1 MRKVIIMFALAMGII
16 TANAQENVTVETT
29 NGSEQPTLTKEV
41 YPQKEADGDLYH
53 GLSRKL
59 TFDRMIP
66 PHGLEVTYDKTVHV
80 IFPAEVRYVDLGSPD
95 LIAGKA
101 DGAENIIRVK
111 ATVRNF
117 PNETNM
123 SVITEDGSFY
133 TFNVK
138 YAAEPLLLNVEMCD
152 FIHDGSTVNRPNN
165 AQEIY
170 LKELGSE
177 SPMLELEL
185 GADDYLTKPF
195 HLAELNA
202 RVKSVIRR
210 RQAKGDVSITM
221 GNLLLYPDKRQVEVG
236 GVPLQL
242 NRKEFDLLYY
252 FIVNPDR
259 VINKMSLAESVWGD
273 NIDQVDSLDFIYSQ
287 VKNLRRKLKQ
297 AEATVELKAVYGFG
311 YKLSEV

>member
-1 MRKVIIMFALAMGII
+1 MKILIVEDESDLRETIRISLVKEHFV
-16 TANAQENVTVETT
+16 VETAADYFSALDKV
-29 NGSEQPTLTKEV
+29 NDYDYDCILLDIMLPGGSGL
-41 YPQKEADGDLYH
+41 DL
-53 GLSRKL
+53 LRELKRLRRSDSVLIISAKDSL
-59 TFDRMIP
+59 D
-66 PHGLEVTYDKTVHV
+66 DK
-80 IFPAEVRYVDLGSPD
+80 
-95 LIAGKA
+95 
-101 DGAENIIRVK
+101 
-111 ATVRNF
+111 
-117 PNETNM
+117 
-123 SVITEDGSFY
+123 
-133 TFNVK
+133 
-138 YAAEPLLLNVEMCD
+138 VE
-152 FIHDGSTVNRPNN
+152 G
-165 AQEIY
+165 
-170 LKELGSE
+170 
-177 SPMLELEL
+177 LEL

>member
-1 MRKVIIMFALAMGII
+1 MKILI
-16 TANAQENVTVETT
+16 VED
-29 NGSEQPTLTKEV
+29 E
-41 YPQKEADGDLYH
+41 
-53 GLSRKL
+53 
-59 TFDRMIP
+59 
-66 PHGLEVTYDKTVHV
+66 
-80 IFPAEVRYVDLGSPD
+80 PD
-95 LIAGKA
+95 LR
-101 DGAENIIRVK
+101 ETIRI
-111 ATVRNF
+111 
-117 PNETNM
+117 
-123 SVITEDGSFY
+123 S
-133 TFNVK
+133 
-138 YAAEPLLLNVEMCD
+138 L
-152 FIHDGSTVNRPNN
+152 
-165 AQEIY
+165 
-170 LKELGSE
+170 LKENFVVEAAADYYSALEKVNDYDYDCILLDIMLPGGSGLDLLRE
-177 SPMLELEL
+177 LKRLRRSDSVLIISAKDSLDDKVEGLEL

-210 RQAKGDVSITM
+210 RQAKGDVSVTV

-252 FIVNPDR
+252 FVVNPNR

-273 NIDQVDSLDFIYSQ
+273 NIDQADSLDFIYSQ